1 MDTGWDLLASSSI
14 VVSAQIRFTFGF
26 GFLLKVPSLLSV
38 AHTVS
43 AECDASLSAYFRLF
57 PVFSLSCQKYFLPW
71 QKPNP
76 DSGAIYPYTSLFP
89 MTSSSNHGPVVL
101 GRLLD

>member
-1 MDTGWDLLASSSI
+1 MVSDARDSWAMATGWDLLASSSI

-57 PVFSLSCQKYFLPW
+57 PVFTGFFTVLP
-71 QKPNP
+71 K
-76 DSGAIYPYTSLFP
+76 ILFALAKTQP
-89 MTSSSNHGPVVL
+89 
-101 GRLLD
+101 